1 MLCCPSPYKSSTGAR
16 RQSATAS
23 HENYQNKFKMSS
35 ENKENSGEDQQ
46 PQYVYLVTDE
56 GGNNTTGNLTHLA
69 DHQLVITAP
78 PTYHQEETE
87 EAEDAS
93 TTIWTKCNNALSDL
107 LAFLVKKYNVDEVM
121 DSKMKSL
128 HWDRLIE
135 EFHRFTGQQML
146 VSKQQ
151 ITRKWHNW
159 KQYNK
164 SKKKPHPFALVGN
177 LTEDNVR
184 AKCQLLLSKLA
195 KDGQDV
201 LTDPMGTSED
211 IDVNLQVNIE
221 CVNFRLIT

>member
-1 MLCCPSPYKSSTGAR
+1 
-16 RQSATAS
+16 
-23 HENYQNKFKMSS
+23 MSS

-56 GGNNTTGNLTHLA
+56 GGSTHLS

-78 PTYHQEETE
+78 PSYHEEGPE
-87 EAEDAS
+87 DAEDTS

-128 HWDRLIE
+128 HWDKLIE
-135 EFHRFTGQQML
+135 EFHKFTGQQML

-177 LTEDNVR
+177 LTEEKVK
-184 AKCQLLLSKLA
+184 AKCQLLLAKLA
-195 KDGQDV
+195 KDGQEV
-201 LTDPMGTSED
+201 LTDPMVASDD
-211 IDVNLQVNIE
+211 IDANFQV
-221 CVNFRLIT
+221 ITSSN